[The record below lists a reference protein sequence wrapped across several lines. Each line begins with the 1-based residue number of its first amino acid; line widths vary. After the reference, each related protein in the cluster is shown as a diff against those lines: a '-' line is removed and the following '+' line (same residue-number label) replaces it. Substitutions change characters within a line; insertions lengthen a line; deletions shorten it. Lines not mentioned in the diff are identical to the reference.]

1 MADALQANLVAAQQD
16 PKQIYNVGL
25 GSVRFLMAVGDLII
39 GWRLLVQAQVALAAL
54 DAGPDASEVEFYA
67 GKIAATRFFAANV
80 LPLLSGVRSVL
91 CALDYDLMELN
102 EAAF

>member
-1 MADALQANLVAAQQD
+1 
-16 PKQIYNVGL
+16 
-25 GSVRFLMAVGDLII
+25 MAVGDLII

-54 DAGPDASEVEFYA
+54 DANPTADADFYI
-67 GKIAATRFFAANV
+67 GKIATARFFAANV

-91 CALDYDLMELN
+91 SEVDYSVMELT